1 MRKSKEETAES
12 RRRILD
18 AAARLYRE
26 KGFDGVGVADI
37 MEAAGMTH
45 GGFYR
50 HFPSKEA
57 LIGEAMSDT
66 FTAWAA
72 RLTPADDAAGLE
84 LLREYARMYLS
95 EGHLDTPSGGCP
107 VAAVGS
113 EAGHVGGVV
122 SSAFNDGIEQLVQ
135 RVASALGDSKEDRAQ
150 ALRLLSTMVGA
161 VIVARAAGPGSRIRS
176 EVLEAV
182 RKDNEVARLVAPEPY
197 SSVRGQP

>member
-12 RRRILD
+12 RRRILN
-18 AAARLYRE
+18 AAAGLYRE

-57 LIGEAMSDT
+57 LISEAMSET
-66 FTAWAA
+66 FADRAA
-72 RLTPADDAAGLE
+72 RLAPTDKATGLD
-84 LLREYARMYLS
+84 LLRDYVRMYLS

-113 EAGHVGGVV
+113 EAAHVGGVV
-122 SSAFNDGIEQLVQ
+122 SSAFNEGIEQLVA
-135 RVASALGDSKEDRAQ
+135 RVSSALGDKEEDRTQ

-161 VIVARAAGPGSRIRS
+161 VVVARAAGPGSRIRS
-176 EVLEAV
+176 DVLRAV
-182 RKDNEVARLVAPEPY
+182 REDNEVATLINADRR
-197 SSVRGQP
+197 S